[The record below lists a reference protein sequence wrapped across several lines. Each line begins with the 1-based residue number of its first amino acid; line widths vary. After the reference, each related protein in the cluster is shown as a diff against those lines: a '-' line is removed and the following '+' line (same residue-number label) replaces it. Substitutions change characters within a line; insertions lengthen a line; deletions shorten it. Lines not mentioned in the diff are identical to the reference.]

1 VAGNAHTVAPG
12 RSTERGLSPQDGVL
26 DASVDDTL
34 RGDPPRGDAREPGEL
49 VDSKSR
55 TDRPR
60 RRRERFVDLDEDD
73 APAPRASAAGGPEP
87 VVYESALDASLV
99 DADAVRCIRRLRDA
113 GFTAYLVGGGVRDL
127 LLGRKPKDFDIATDA
142 RPQDVRRIFRNC
154 RIIGR
159 RFRLAHIL
167 FADNKVIECATFRR
181 DPDQEI
187 SLLPAEIAD
196 GRPHRAVAP
205 VRLVPLHRVSADDDL
220 LIRHD
225 NVFGLPHEDAV
236 RRDFT
241 VNGLFY
247 DPRRNEVIDYV
258 GGMVDVERRVVR
270 TIGEPAVR
278 FREDPIRILRA
289 IKFSARLDMGLS
301 PEVYDAIVDHRMELA
316 KASKPRIFEEVLR
329 LLRGGA
335 AMRSIYLAWDLGVL
349 SIVMPEV
356 AAFLDDDVR
365 GAARTWARLSAI
377 DARTAREEL
386 PTDSVLLAA
395 LMLDCLDEALE
406 DETDPFESFDDWFG
420 DTVDALAFPRKA
432 KERMIGLW
440 SSLPRMRR
448 GRVGSLAGSSMFEEA
463 CALFI
468 VDLEADGEE
477 PPLWA
482 LGLEEPPDGEDAA
495 KKKRRRRNK
504 KKKD

>member
-1 VAGNAHTVAPG
+1 M
-12 RSTERGLSPQDGVL
+12 SPQDGVL
-26 DASVDDTL
+26 DVGHEERADRAERVDRTERIARLDPDSESSA
-34 RGDPPRGDAREPGEL
+34 RPPRG
-49 VDSKSR
+49 K
-55 TDRPR
+55 

-73 APAPRASAAGGPEP
+73 DLPAPRATPGSGPEP
-87 VVYESALDASLV
+87 VVYEAALDATLV
-99 DADAVRCIRRLRDA
+99 DADAARCIRRLREA
-113 GFTAYLVGGGVRDL
+113 GFAAYLVGGGVRDL

-181 DPDQEI
+181 DPDQE
-187 SLLPAEIAD
+187 LAQLPAEIAE
-196 GRPHRAVAP
+196 GRAHRATNP

-247 DPRRNEVIDYV
+247 DPRKNEVIDYV
-258 GGMVDVERRVVR
+258 GGMLDVERRVVR

-278 FREDPIRILRA
+278 FREDPIRLLRA
-289 IKFSARLDMGLS
+289 IKFSARLDMGLA
-301 PEVYDAIVDHRMELA
+301 PDVYDAIVEHRGELA
-316 KASKPRIFEEVLR
+316 KASKPRIFEEILR

-349 SIVMPEV
+349 AIVMPEL
-356 AAFLDDDVR
+356 AAFLDDDAR
-365 GAARTWARLSAI
+365 GAARTWARLSAV
-377 DARTAREEL
+377 DARAARGEL

-395 LMLDCLDEALE
+395 LMLDAIDEALE
-406 DETDPFESFDDWFG
+406 DEDDPFEAFEELFPE
-420 DTVDALAFPRKA
+420 TVEALAFPRKA
-432 KERMIGLW
+432 KERMLGLW
-440 SSLPRMRR
+440 AMLPRLRD
-448 GRVGSLAGSSMFEEA
+448 GRVGLLSNSGAFEEA
-463 CALFI
+463 CILFV

-495 KKKRRRRNK
+495 KKKRRRRK